1 MGGGRLIDRV
11 RGAQNRFKGT
21 APTRPGGPGAGA
33 PSGPIPTGA
42 EFDQIKRDLHNELI
56 ESLDFEQVGNTPREE
71 LAQRLRATL
80 TERVEARQLPLNRM
94 ERERLVEEILDNILG
109 LGPLE
114 PLLRDPE
121 VSDIMINGSQ
131 TVFVERKGRIVKT
144 NVTFNDDKHLMQ
156 IIERIVAAV
165 GRRVDEQN
173 PMVDARMQD
182 GSRFNAIIP
191 PLALDGPCVSI
202 RRFGTIPITAEDLVA
217 LGSCPRP
224 LLEVLRG
231 AVKSKLNIIISGG
244 TGSGKTTLLNVLSSF
259 IPDGERIITI
269 EDSAE
274 LQLQQ
279 DHVVR
284 LESRPPNA
292 EGKGEVKLG
301 DLLVHSLRMRADRIV
316 LGEIRG
322 AEAVDML
329 QAMNSGNPGSMATV
343 HSNSPTDAISR
354 FETMVSIGMPNMST
368 KFVRAIISSALDIIV
383 QLNRLPDGSRRCT
396 GIAEVTGME
405 GPFVTMQDIYVF
417 NQTDTIDGV
426 IHGYYGSV
434 GRRPQMLSKLQ
445 KIGIEAKDEWFDF
458 ELHVAGRSRLKD
470 AEDAAR
476 ARQEALAKA
485 GRKDEDA

>member
-11 RGAQNRFKGT
+11 RGAQGRFRG
-21 APTRPGGPGAGA
+21 PPGSDPG
-33 PSGPIPTGA
+33 SNV
-42 EFDQIKRDLHNELI
+42 EFAQIKRDLHNELI

-71 LAQRLRATL
+71 LAQRLRQTL

-121 VSDIMINGSQ
+121 VSDIMINGSK
-131 TVFVERKGRIVKT
+131 TVFVERKGRLVKT
-144 NVTFNDDKHLMQ
+144 NVSFNDDKHLMQ

-165 GRRVDEQN
+165 GRRVDEQT
-173 PMVDARMQD
+173 PMVDARMVD

-224 LLEVLRG
+224 ILEVLRG
-231 AVKSKLNIIISGG
+231 AVRSRLNTIISGG

-259 IPDGERIITI
+259 IPDTERIITI

-279 DHVVR
+279 NHVVR
-284 LESRPPNA
+284 LETRPANL
-292 EGKGEVKLG
+292 EGKGTINQRELVKNT
-301 DLLVHSLRMRADRIV
+301 LRMRPDRII

-322 AEAVDML
+322 GEAIDML
-329 QAMNSGNPGSMATV
+329 TAMNTGHDGSLATV
-343 HSNSPTDAISR
+343 HANNSRDALSR
-354 FETMVSIGMPNMST
+354 FETMVGIGMPNMGD
-368 KFVRAIISSALDIIV
+368 KAIRETIARALDVVV
-383 QLNRLPDGSRRCT
+383 QQERLMDGSRRIMSLT
-396 GIAEVTGME
+396 EVTGME
-405 GPFVTMQDIYVF
+405 GSVITTQDIFVF
-417 NQTDTIDGV
+417 EQRTVDEQGKVRGAFRATGI
-426 IHGYYGSV
+426 
-434 GRRPQMLSKLQ
+434 RPRFANRLASN
-445 KIGIEAKDEWFDF
+445 GIRLAPELFRF
-458 ELHVAGRSRLKD
+458 EMEV
-470 AEDAAR
+470 
-476 ARQEALAKA
+476 
-485 GRKDEDA
+485 

>member
-11 RGAQNRFKGT
+11 RGAQRFRTGQ
-21 APTRPGGPGAGA
+21 PGAPA
-33 PSGPIPTGA
+33 PSSSGLNV
-42 EFDQIKRDLHNELI
+42 EFAQIKRELHNELI

-71 LAQRLRATL
+71 LAQRLRQTL

-121 VSDIMINGSQ
+121 VSDIMINGPK
-131 TVFVERKGRIVKT
+131 TVFVERKGRLVKT
-144 NVTFNDDKHLMQ
+144 NVTFNDSKHLLQ

-173 PMVDARMQD
+173 PMVDARMHD

-224 LLEVLRG
+224 ILEVLRG
-231 AVKSKLNIIISGG
+231 AVRSRLNIIISGG

-259 IPDGERIITI
+259 IPDSERIITI

-279 DHVVR
+279 NHVVR
-284 LESRPPNA
+284 
-292 EGKGEVKLG
+292 
-301 DLLVHSLRMRADRIV
+301 
-316 LGEIRG
+316 
-322 AEAVDML
+322 
-329 QAMNSGNPGSMATV
+329 
-343 HSNSPTDAISR
+343 
-354 FETMVSIGMPNMST
+354 
-368 KFVRAIISSALDIIV
+368 
-383 QLNRLPDGSRRCT
+383 
-396 GIAEVTGME
+396 
-405 GPFVTMQDIYVF
+405 
-417 NQTDTIDGV
+417 
-426 IHGYYGSV
+426 
-434 GRRPQMLSKLQ
+434 
-445 KIGIEAKDEWFDF
+445 
-458 ELHVAGRSRLKD
+458 
-470 AEDAAR
+470 
-476 ARQEALAKA
+476 
-485 GRKDEDA
+485 